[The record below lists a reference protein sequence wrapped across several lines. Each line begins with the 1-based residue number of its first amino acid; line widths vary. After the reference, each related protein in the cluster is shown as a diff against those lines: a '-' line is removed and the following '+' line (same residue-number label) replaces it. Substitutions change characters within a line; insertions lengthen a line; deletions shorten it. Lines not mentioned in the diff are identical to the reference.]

1 MAQNKILIGLAAASL
16 LASSS
21 ALAKP
26 KRTVVLLDF
35 VSAPSDPAP
44 VESISSDYSEG
55 SIDVDAL
62 TRMMARQF
70 TGASADTAYI
80 PPTQSFSQVNSSKAA
95 SMGNPFVIHAVSSN
109 PYVPAVARPSSAD
122 CAVPVYQPSVGF
134 SKVAEKRRR
143 ELYPL
148 VHKIACEAGLP
159 VGLFDAVIMQESRY
173 HAGARSHAGAIGL
186 AQLMPGTAKDLGV
199 NPHSPIDNLRGGARY
214 LKQQVDRFGRYDL
227 ALAAYNAGPG
237 RVERRW
243 KVPRIAETQ
252 DYVRKILR
260 SWSGAPISLGKAEK
274 PMSFRQ
280 AQMIFMAY
288 EGSSN

>member
-1 MAQNKILIGLAAASL
+1 MAQFKILLGLAAASL
-16 LASSS
+16 LASGS

-44 VESISSDYSEG
+44 VESLSSDYSEG

-62 TRMMARQF
+62 TRMMTRQF
-70 TGASADTAYI
+70 TGASRDTAYAA
-80 PPTQSFSQVNSSKAA
+80 PPQSFSQVNPTNAA
-95 SMGNPFVIHAVSSN
+95 SMGNPFVLHAVSSN
-109 PYVPAVARPSSAD
+109 RYVPAVSGPSAAD
-122 CAVPVYQPSVGF
+122 CALPIYQPSVGF
-134 SKVAEKRRR
+134 SKVAEQRRR

-214 LKQQVDRFGRYDL
+214 LKQQVNRFGRYDL

-237 RVERRW
+237 RVEHRW

-252 DYVRKILR
+252 NYVRKILGN
-260 SWSGAPISLGKAEK
+260 WSGTPIPQSKVEK
-274 PMSFRQ
+274 PLSFRQ
-280 AQMIFMAY
+280 AQMIFMAHD
-288 EGSSN
+288 GSSN